1 MYLNYLR
8 NFFVA
13 NVLFSAANV
22 MYECCERLSSELS
35 GLSALQKKAKC
46 YLACIHAL
54 ECVPKQSAWISPPAY
69 DSEVTIDRYDIHVS
83 YSLPLLLHQAHIIQT
98 LKPGD
103 P

>member
-69 DSEVTIDRYDIHVS
+69 DSEVIIDS
-83 YSLPLLLHQAHIIQT
+83 IIIYMYPT
-98 LKPGD
+98 LYLCCYIKLTSFRL
-103 P
+103 